1 MSDCLFCKIIA
12 GEIPSYK
19 IYEDDNFIAI
29 LNRFPAVQGSVLLLP
44 KAHAE
49 NIFGLCE
56 QELKELMPLAKRI
69 AEKMQNVLR
78 PDGINFL
85 QNNGKAA
92 GQEIFHY
99 HLHIIPRFEGDSV
112 KMGFP
117 STDPP
122 HEQFLEIQEKLQ
134 I

>member
-19 IYEDDNFIAI
+19 IYEDDRFIAI
-29 LNRFPAVQGSVLLLP
+29 LNRFPAVQGSVLLLT
-44 KAHAE
+44 KSHAE
-49 NIFGLCE
+49 NIFGVCE
-56 QELKELMPLAKRI
+56 QELKELMPLAKKI
-69 AEKMQNVLR
+69 AEKMQKTLR

-85 QNNGKAA
+85 QNNGKTA

-112 KMGFP
+112 KMSFP

-122 HEQFLEIQEKLQ
+122 HEQFLEIQEKLKL
-134 I
+134 